1 MAGSGEAVAGM
12 HLPGSVHNLVLVG
25 FMGSGK
31 SSVGRE
37 IAARFE
43 LRFLDTDSIIR
54 QKYQKSISE
63 IFASFGEPA
72 FRDDEYRALQDLQT
86 ARHVVLATGG
96 GIVLQTRNHPLL
108 RSLGVVVWLTASEEV
123 TWNRV
128 SRNRSRP
135 LLQTADPRTTIRN
148 LMAVRY
154 PLYRSVADLAVETSG
169 LNHQEVADRLVADIS
184 LWSTGRHEDRN

>member
-1 MAGSGEAVAGM
+1 M
-12 HLPGSVHNLVLVG
+12 HLPGSVHNIVLVG

-37 IAARFE
+37 IAGRCG

-54 QKYQKSISE
+54 NKYRKSIAE
-63 IFASFGEPA
+63 YFASFGESA
-72 FRDDEYRALQDLQT
+72 FRDEENRVLQDLQN
-86 ARHVVLATGG
+86 ARRVVLATGG

-123 TWNRV
+123 TWDRV
-128 SRNRSRP
+128 SRNQSRP

-148 LMAVRY
+148 LMSARY
-154 PLYRSVADLAVETSG
+154 PLYRLVADITLETSG
-169 LNHQEVADRLVADIS
+169 LTHQEVADRSIAAIGV
-184 LWSTGRHEDRN
+184 WSAGRHENQN